1 MAKDKEYRREKK
13 ENKKELMI
21 GSYQFQSEVS
31 WIQHIFSSIAH
42 KNRCIHLLLVIFF
55 RAS

>member
-31 WIQHIFSSIAH
+31 
-42 KNRCIHLLLVIFF
+42 
-55 RAS
+55 

>member
-1 MAKDKEYRREKK
+1 MKGKAIGWAAKDERYKREKK

-31 WIQHIFSSIAH
+31 
-42 KNRCIHLLLVIFF
+42 
-55 RAS
+55 